1 MIIRMGFLQTTIR
14 MSLQTIIWMHQCIAN
29 NHSDGLAFCKWSS
42 GFLPFNQILLHFSF
56 YFQQTSYFHPTNII
70 FKTFFLLLQ
79 IWGSRFNLADLSI
92 SKCSCFFTCCAFFCG
107 WESNVW
113 AFKCIFQVSS
123 TFEQGE
129 VFLTWRSIFE
139 RFWVGR
145 SIESNFHSWSSWM
158 CRAGGTPLA
167 PAWKVNF
174 VKNLINTAL
183 GKCVLWRWSPNEIM

>member
-107 WESNVW
+107 WESSVW

-145 SIESNFHSWSSWM
+145 SIGQGGVLSQIFTPGHLE
-158 CRAGGTPLA
+158 CAGLA
-167 PAWKVNF
+167 AHPWLPPEKWTLS
-174 VKNLINTAL
+174 KI
-183 GKCVLWRWSPNEIM
+183 